1 MIYIHKDIIY
11 GRAQLWHWIKIIL
24 DRKRIPNKIIDAHD
38 MDLVKSLDVKDDD
51 ILLARFGH
59 DKEDLIKTQKVLPT
73 LTDKFKTM
81 FPSKESYYYY
91 DDKLKQYEFM
101 VENDIPCL
109 ETHYVTCKEDIEKL
123 NINFPIVT
131 KKTWG
136 AGAEQ
141 INYFE
146 TLDSIVDDETTR
158 SWTQDSIYPCLVQEY
173 EDVNYDLRIV
183 IIDKKV
189 FAYKRIHK
197 WKTGN
202 KNNFPYGMP
211 ENPREKVLKYRYSPY
226 QQYEQKKCND
236 SEFLDLVGLTT
247 KLQKIQETKLNTK
260 HMSWDI
266 VNGKVL
272 EFSYISTLGLVGRHY
287 NLDKKKIC
295 DFKNDRKFIK
305 HLEYLLL
312 EYIK

>member
-11 GRAQLWHWIKIIL
+11 TQPLYKFIKRIL
-24 DRKRIPNKIIDAHD
+24 DKKRIPNKIIDAHD
-38 MDLVKSLDVKDDD
+38 MDVVKSLEVKNDD

-59 DKEDLIKTQKVLPT
+59 DKKDLIKTQKVFPT

-173 EDVNYDLRIV
+173 EDTDCDLRVSICG
-183 IIDKKV
+183 DKV
-189 FAYKRIHK
+189 FYHKR
-197 WKTGN
+197 
-202 KNNFPYGMP
+202 M
-211 ENPREKVLKYRYSPY
+211 
-226 QQYEQKKCND
+226 
-236 SEFLDLVGLTT
+236 
-247 KLQKIQETKLNTK
+247 
-260 HMSWDI
+260 
-266 VNGKVL
+266 
-272 EFSYISTLGLVGRHY
+272 
-287 NLDKKKIC
+287 
-295 DFKNDRKFIK
+295 
-305 HLEYLLL
+305 HL
-312 EYIK
+312 

>member
-24 DRKRIPNKIIDAHD
+24 DRKKIPNKIIDAHD

-101 VENDIPCL
+101 IENDIPCL
-109 ETHYVTCKEDIEKL
+109 ETHYVASKEEIEKL
-123 NINFPIVT
+123 NMNFPIVT

-136 AGAEQ
+136 AGSEQ
-141 INYFE
+141 VNYFE
-146 TLDSIVDDETTR
+146 TLESVVDDETTR
-158 SWTQDSIYPCLVQEY
+158 SWTLDSIYPCLVQEY
-173 EDVNYDLRIV
+173 EDINYDLRIT
-183 IIDKKV
+183 ICGDKV
-189 FAYKRIHK
+189 LFYKRMHL
-197 WKTGN
+197 WKTRN
-202 KNNFPYGMP
+202 KDNFPYGTP
-211 ENPREKVLKYRYSPY
+211 QTPRKRVLKYREPPFEKPEEKSCG
-226 QQYEQKKCND
+226 ED
-236 SEFLDLVGLTT
+236 VILDLHDLIVKLHD
-247 KLQKIQETKLNTK
+247 LQKTKLNTK
-260 HMSWDI
+260 YMSWDL

-272 EFSYISTLGLVGRHY
+272 EFSVTATMQHPRYYYDLNT
-287 NLDKKKIC
+287 KKKIIPEKWRHGALTY
-295 DFKNDRKFIK
+295 F
-305 HLEYLLL
+305 LE